1 MRASIASS
9 VSQAQKDKLIL
20 EGNDAELV
28 SNSAQLKTRISETFR
43 MEYMFLKMEQFSR
56 LMNMI

>member
-28 SNSAQLKTRISETFR
+28 SNSAALIQ
-43 MEYMFLKMEQFSR
+43 
-56 LMNMI
+56 